1 MNRIVDV
8 YVESISGSGNY
19 SKLELFNDEKIE
31 LTSSIQNIQDISK
44 VYTDFTQSFT
54 IPASPINNAILH
66 HFYQSDVDIA
76 TTNGVYQ
83 WNFNFRIRAKI
94 EVGLTPFRTGTI
106 MVEKSEI
113 KNGRPDNYTIT
124 FYGDLLTLKDKFG
137 EAKLSDLDL
146 LSYNINYSASEI
158 ISRVTSS
165 TQQDVMY
172 PLISSKRYWT
182 YNDNTSTDIKT
193 SSGAIVYDELFPA
206 IKASIL
212 FDLIQSKFGVTFNS
226 SFFKSTNEKW
236 DKIYLWL
243 KNEETYKPITSGAG
257 AVMTYPSSGTKTIP
271 SFSTSLTTYPS
282 RAGFNFDLSNN
293 TITCQNLDSGNGFDL
308 SKITSA
314 KFLVTVSNLSNE
326 NIVYYIDLYKDG
338 KIVETF
344 SYIGAV
350 TGAIMYTF
358 KATDNGS
365 KFFVIV
371 RTASPLSI
379 TLEAAIYYP
388 SYNKF
393 YQGILFSPITTTST
407 LDISSK
413 MPDIKIADFF
423 SGILKMFNATC
434 YATDTNTFIV
444 EPLDLWYNKGAIYDI
459 TEYTDTDSITI
470 GKPSIYKKISFQF
483 EKSESFMNRNFYD
496 TNVVDREYSNTSTE
510 LLNEGSELTIKLP
523 FESLLMDNKNLDD
536 FQVGYCLTK
545 APDFKPYIPKPVFIY
560 YNGRI
565 NDSLYLNN
573 GATSTLYTD
582 FNIFSNALDISG
594 VKYSLTWHPE
604 NDVKTPNL
612 PLTNNLYSLYY
623 ENYLQNIFNPKCR
636 LINIKAHFPL
646 SLITKL
652 KLNDRLVIRDKRY
665 IINELK
671 TDITSGE
678 VELAL
683 INDFRP
689 MVNNAVI
696 DTIVIPDGGDVIP
709 IEWGLAN
716 GVDSAAFSSPITGVT
731 FSPSTIT
738 ESGPIDIT
746 IPANTNT
753 PTPIVLESGTD
764 TLITDDGWGIVNEE
778 GQGVVIPIYAT
789 NTNFD
794 GTTSIYDFYLTQS

>member
-1 MNRIVDV
+1 MKRIVDV

-94 EVGLTPFRTGTI
+94 EVGLAPFRTGTI

-193 SSGAIVYDELFPA
+193 SAGAIVYDELFPA

-212 FDLIQSKFGVTFNS
+212 FDLIQSKFGVTFDS

-243 KNEETYKPITSGAG
+243 KNEETYKPITSGAF
-257 AVMTYPSSGTKTIP
+257 ADMTYPSSGTKTIP
-271 SFSTSLTTYPS
+271 SFSTSVATFPS
-282 RAGFNFDLSNN
+282 RDGFNFDLSNN
-293 TITCQNLDSGNGFDL
+293 TITCQNLDSGNGFT
-308 SKITSA
+308 SRITSA

-338 KIVETF
+338 KIIKTF

-371 RTASPLSI
+371 RTVSPLSI

-388 SYNKF
+388 TYNNF

-459 TEYTDTDSITI
+459 TEYTETDSITI

-523 FESLLMDNKNLDD
+523 FESLLMDNKNVDD

-545 APDFKPYIPKPVFIY
+545 APDFKPYIPKPIFIY

-573 GATSTLYTD
+573 GSTSTLYTD

-623 ENYLQNIFNPKCR
+623 QDYLENIFNPKCR
-636 LINIKAHFPL
+636 LINVKAHFPL

-652 KLNDRLVIRDKRY
+652 KLNDRLIIRDKRY

-678 VELAL
+678 VDLAL

-696 DTIVIPDGGDVIP
+696 DTVVIPDGGGTIP
-709 IEWGLAN
+709 IDWEFAN
-716 GVDSAAFSSPITGVT
+716 GVSSAAFSSTVPGVS

-738 ESGPIDIT
+738 ESTTIDIT

-764 TLITDDGWGIVNEE
+764 TLITEEGWGIVNEE

>member
-1 MNRIVDV
+1 MKRVVDI

-137 EAKLSDLDL
+137 EAKLKDLDF
-146 LSYNINYSASEI
+146 STHNISYSATEVI
-158 ISRVTSS
+158 NRITSS

-172 PLISSKRYWT
+172 PLISSKRLWT

-193 SSGAIVYDELFPA
+193 SAGAVKYNELFPA

-212 FDLIQSKFGVTFNS
+212 FDLIQSKFGLTFNS
-226 SFFKSTNEKW
+226 NFFKSTNEKW

-243 KNEETYKPITSGAG
+243 KNEETYTAITGGDFADL
-257 AVMTYPSSGTKTIP
+257 TWPNGTTTIP
-271 SFSTSLTTYPS
+271 SFSTSLATYP
-282 RAGFNFDLSNN
+282 AKNGFNFN
-293 TITCQNLDSGNGFDL
+293 TSTGIITCQNLVSGGV
-308 SKITSA
+308 SGVQQA
-314 KFLVTVSNLSNE
+314 KFLVTISNLSDE
-326 NIVYYIDLYKDG
+326 NVVYYIDLWKDN
-338 KIVETF
+338 KVVETF
-344 SYIGAV
+344 SYVGPIS
-350 TGAIMYTF
+350 GAIMYTF
-358 KATDNGS
+358 TPVDNGS
-365 KFFVIV
+365 KFYVVV
-371 RTASPLSI
+371 RSASPI
-379 TLEAAIYYP
+379 TMILEAAIYYP
-388 SYNKF
+388 NYNKF
-393 YQGILFSPITTTST
+393 MQGVVFAPITTTASV
-407 LDISSK
+407 DISSK
-413 MPDIKIADFF
+413 IPDISVADFF

-434 YATDTNTFIV
+434 YATDTNTFVI
-444 EPLDLWYNKGAIYDI
+444 EPLDLWYSKGAIYDI
-459 TEYTDTDSITI
+459 SEYTDTDSITI
-470 GKPSIYKKISFQF
+470 AKPNVYKKLSFKY
-483 EKSESFMNRNFYD
+483 EKSESFMNRRYYD
-496 TNVVDREYSNTSTE
+496 ANIVDREYSDTSVE
-510 LLNEGSELTIKLP
+510 LLNEGTELTIKVP
-523 FESLLMDNKNLDD
+523 FESLLMNNLNVDD

-545 APDFKPYIPKPVFIY
+545 EPDYKPYIPKPILLY

-573 GATSTLYTD
+573 GSTSTLYTD

-623 ENYLQNIFNPKCR
+623 ESYLGNVFNPKCR
-636 LINIKAHFPL
+636 LVNIKAHFPL

-652 KLNDRLVIRDKRY
+652 KLNDRLIIRDKRY

-671 TDITSGE
+671 TDITNGE
-678 VELAL
+678 VELSL

-689 MVNNAVI
+689 MVNNVVVDTTII
-696 DTIVIPDGGDVIP
+696 DDGGGTIP
-709 IEWGLAN
+709 LDWGFPN
-716 GVDSAAFSSPITGVT
+716 GVSSAAFSSTIPGVS

-738 ESGPIDIT
+738 ESTTIDVT

-764 TLITDDGWGIVNEE
+764 TFITEGGWGIVNEE
-778 GQGVVIPIYAT
+778 GQSVVIPIYAT

-794 GTTSIYDFYLTQS
+794 GTTSIYDFYLNQA